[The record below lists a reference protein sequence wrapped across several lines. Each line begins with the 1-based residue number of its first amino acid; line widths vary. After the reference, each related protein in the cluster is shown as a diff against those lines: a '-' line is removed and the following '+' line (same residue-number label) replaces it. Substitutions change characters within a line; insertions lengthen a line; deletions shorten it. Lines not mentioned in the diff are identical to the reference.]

1 MVAKMD
7 DGSPCRK
14 GGAKVLAYFVSDAG
28 GRIDNADLQVSTR
41 DNSDGSYLVT
51 FEVNKA
57 HTSLSPHPLRPSTFL
72 LHSSH
77 SFLCIIGSPE
87 RRLPAAGGDG
97 GHTNPGQPL

>member
-1 MVAKMD
+1 MD

-28 GRIDNADLQVSTR
+28 GRIDNPDLQVSTR
-41 DNSDGSYLVT
+41 DNIDGSYLVT

-57 HTSLSPHPLRPSTFL
+57 HTRLPLSPTFQPSTFL
-72 LHSSH
+72 DHCSH
-77 SFLCIIGSPE
+77 SFILVFLVGIPE

-97 GHTNPGQPL
+97 GHANPGQPL

>member
-1 MVAKMD
+1 MSCVSCVVCISLTHREECTIRVVAKMD

-28 GRIDNADLQVSTR
+28 GRIDNPDLQVSTR

-57 HTSLSPHPLRPSTFL
+57 RTPLSAHIPTFN
-72 LHSSH
+72 
-77 SFLCIIGSPE
+77 IP
-87 RRLPAAGGDG
+87 
-97 GHTNPGQPL
+97 